1 MWIGNWNLDPF
12 FILSQAVLTTIET
25 GAGSEHKDF
34 DAYEYTVHSHSY
46 LSESIPTAKFSY
58 DLSPIQIV
66 VREEER
72 QWYTFITS
80 TCAIVGGVFTVAGIL
95 DAMVYKG
102 VQLAT
107 KRNIG
112 KLS

>member
-1 MWIGNWNLDPF
+1 M
-12 FILSQAVLTTIET
+12 QAVLTTIES
-25 GAGSEHKDF
+25 GPGSDATDF
-34 DAYEYTVHSHSY
+34 DAYEYTVHSHTF
-46 LSESIPTAKFSY
+46 LSDTIPTAKFSY
-58 DLSPIQIV
+58 HLSPIQIV
-66 VREEER
+66 VRREER
-72 QWYTFITS
+72 RWYAFLTS

-107 KRNIG
+107 KAEIG